1 MLLQQIKSLNLFNT
15 VNNFTT
21 RTITGVLFVI
31 CVIGSVVLS
40 HWAFAA
46 LFMLIAIAGFIE
58 YARILKSGKIFLHK
72 SSAILLGT
80 VFYSSIVLWEFGVI
94 GINLL
99 LINLLI
105 LPLLL
110 IVELMRKSATP
121 FLNVAAGLLGLGWI
135 FFPLAL
141 LSGFFNLGNGPGWL
155 HSGALLGFFLILWIY
170 DSGAYIFGSMFGRH
184 RILERIS
191 PKKSWEGFFGG
202 SAAGLLTAYLI
213 SASFIEFSAIQW
225 MLIALIIIVF
235 GTFGDLVESMLKRST
250 GVKDSGSILPGHGG
264 ILDRF
269 DAVFLAA
276 PPVYILIY
284 LLR

>member
-1 MLLQQIKSLNLFNT
+1 

-110 IVELMRKSATP
+110 IV
-121 FLNVAAGLLGLGWI
+121 